1 MSLIHF
7 SKVSALTILAVTIV
21 ACSSG
26 GNHTKLSP
34 NTPPLSEQDAA
45 EKAAAEKAAA
55 EKAAAEKAAAK
66 AAAAK
71 AAAEKAAAEKAAAEK
86 AAAEKAAAEKAA
98 AEKAAAEKAAA
109 EKAAAEKAAAEKAAA
124 EKAAAEKAAAE
135 KAAAEKAAAEK
146 AAAAKAAAEKAAAEK
161 AAAEKAAA
169 AKAAAEKAAA
179 EKAAAAK
186 AAAEKAAAE
195 KAAAE
200 KAAAEKA
207 AAEKAAAA
215 KAAAEKAAADKAEK
229 ERLQKIEANRLVLLD
244 KAKKAGL
251 SAAQAAAYAEANK
264 QATDKV
270 AQTALENLV
279 ADKAAADKAAAEKAA
294 AEKAEKERLQ
304 KIEANR
310 LALLDKAKK
319 AGLNDD
325 QATAYAEANKEANA
339 TAAQAALETIIAE
352 NERTALDD
360 ALYQVKGKYH
370 NNSAYPVG
378 QIRAKLTSKRDS
390 TTNGDR
396 TITYD
401 HEVVYNQPYSVVLG
415 QYTSWT
421 KGVGSYVFSS
431 GVNSSIT
438 TEGLKTEINAIPSLG
453 TANYS
458 GKAFSSEANIGLAS
472 TTGLYKDGLLSYD
485 VNFNNRTGTG
495 SITGLGDTVELQQGT
510 ISGTGISA
518 IAQQGYR
525 NGNYLLDFYGKK
537 AEEIA
542 GKVVFDGKDTIG
554 FGGTR
559 GEISK

>member
-1 MSLIHF
+1 VSLIHF

-45 EKAAAEKAAA
+45 D
-55 EKAAAEKAAAK
+55 
-66 AAAAK
+66 
-71 AAAEKAAAEKAAAEK
+71 
-86 AAAEKAAAEKAA
+86 
-98 AEKAAAEKAAA
+98 KAAA

-146 AAAAKAAAEKAAAEK
+146 AAAAKAAAAKAAAEK
-161 AAAEKAAA
+161 AAAE
-169 AKAAAEKAAA
+169 KAAAEKAAA

-207 AAEKAAAA
+207 AAE

-270 AQTALENLV
+270 AQTALETLV
-279 ADKAAADKAAAEKAA
+279 ADKAAADKAAADKAAAEKA
-294 AEKAEKERLQ
+294 EKKRLQ

-352 NERTALDD
+352 NETIALDET
-360 ALYQVKGKYH
+360 LYQTKGEYH
-370 NNSAYPVG
+370 NNYAYPIG
-378 QIRAKLTSKRDS
+378 QITAQRTSASDS
-390 TTNGDR
+390 TINGDR
-396 TITYD
+396 TFTLE

-415 QYTSWT
+415 SYTSWT
-421 KGVGSYVFSS
+421 KGVGSYIFDS
-431 GVNSSIT
+431 GMTSDIAIK
-438 TEGLKTEINAIPSLG
+438 GLKTEVNAIPSLG

-458 GKAFSSEANIGLAS
+458 GKAFSSEKNPIFSS
-472 TTGLYKDGLLSYD
+472 TSGLYTEGLLSYD
-485 VNFNNRTGTG
+485 VNFKDRTGNG
-495 SITGLGDTVELQQGT
+495 SITGLGDTVELQQGS

>member
-135 KAAAEKAAAEK
+135 KAAA
-146 AAAAKAAAEKAAAEK
+146 
-161 AAAEKAAA
+161 
-169 AKAAAEKAAA
+169 
-179 EKAAAAK
+179 KAAAAK

-215 KAAAEKAAADKAEK
+215 KAAAEKAAAEKAAADKAEK